1 MAEGT
6 EPLDYQ
12 NTIHFQRAL
21 LARQRELR
29 ERSKELQVEW
39 MNQKRSRRISEL
51 AFRDQMVKIDR
62 ILGDLV
68 KFAQNENMALKER
81 NEELRAALGAEEMR
95 VIAAALD
102 EFEADTLR
110 ILSIDLGSKVEL
122 LDAYEVEIERLANM
136 IESKTRKT

>member
-1 MAEGT
+1 M
-6 EPLDYQ
+6 
-12 NTIHFQRAL
+12 
-21 LARQRELR
+21 
-29 ERSKELQVEW
+29 
-39 MNQKRSRRISEL
+39 

-102 EFEADTLR
+102 EFEADNLR